1 MGTPLER
8 KGGAAREPLRI
19 RPGSPRDIPAI
30 LDLVRKLADYERLRG
45 EVKASLARLRKDG
58 SGRTRYFRTL
68 ICWRGGR
75 RVGFALYVFA
85 YSTFLARPTLY
96 VEDLFVLPHHRGQ
109 GAGKML
115 LAALARIAVRKGC
128 GRMEWAVLEWNKPA
142 IRFYTR
148 VGARLRR
155 EWILTRITG
164 APLHRLA
171 RGRLAN

>member
-1 MGTPLER
+1 MVNSPE
-8 KGGAAREPLRI
+8 KNGGAARVPFRI
-19 RPGSPRDIPAI
+19 RPGTARDVPAI

-45 EVKASLARLRKDG
+45 EVKATLARFRKDG

-68 ICWRGGR
+68 ICRRGRR
-75 RVGFALYVFA
+75 RVGFALYFFA

-109 GAGKML
+109 GAGKTL

-128 GRMEWAVLEWNKPA
+128 GRMEWTVLEWNKPA
-142 IRFYTR
+142 IRFYQR
-148 VGARLRR
+148 LGARLRR

-171 RGRLAN
+171 RGRAAR